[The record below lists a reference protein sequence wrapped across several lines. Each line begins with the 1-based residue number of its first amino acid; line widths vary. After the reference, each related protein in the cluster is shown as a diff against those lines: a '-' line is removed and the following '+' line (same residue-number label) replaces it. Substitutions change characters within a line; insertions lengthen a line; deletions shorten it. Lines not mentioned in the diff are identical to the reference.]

1 MLLDTTS
8 RTTNTEGDLLFQC
21 DTRELEAGQEVTA
34 TNVATGDTSEFS
46 ENEVVV
52 QP

>member
-1 MLLDTTS
+1 LRRSNLSLLAS
-8 RTTNTEGDLLFQC
+8 LPGG
-21 DTRELEAGQEVTA
+21 AVSATA
-34 TNVATGDTSEFS
+34 TNVDTSEFS